1 MFTTVLIANRGEIA
15 CRAIRTLKR
24 LGVTSVAVYSDAD
37 RNAPHVAE
45 ADRAVA
51 LGGDKAADSYLR
63 IDKILAA
70 AAATGAQAIYPG
82 YGFLSESAEFADAC
96 EAAGIAFI
104 GPTAAQMR
112 EFGLKHRAREL
123 AALAGVPMTPG
134 TGLLESVEQAVSAA
148 ARIGYPVMLK
158 STAGGGGIGL
168 TRCDDEA
175 ALRDAYDSVKRLGEQ
190 FFRDAGAAEF
200 NLHTVW
206 VSIPHFF
213 DYLAETVPTLHWHLM
228 FADGRTEGSL
238 AYWGYRL
245 NIQLPLIWETLQL
258 ALAATIFS
266 VLVATVLAFLAA
278 GNTYTPASVRLAIR
292 TLVAFLRTMPELAW
306 AVMFVMAFGIGAIPG
321 FLALALHTI
330 GSLTK
335 LFYES
340 IETASNKPVRGL
352 AACGATPLQRMR
364 FGLWPQVKPVFL
376 SYSFMRLEINFRQS
390 TILGLV
396 GAGGI
401 GQELMTNIKLDRYD
415 QVSMTLLLIIVVVSV
430 LDYVSGE
437 LRKRVVEGAK

>member
-1 MFTTVLIANRGEIA
+1 MI
-15 CRAIRTLKR
+15 
-24 LGVTSVAVYSDAD
+24 
-37 RNAPHVAE
+37 
-45 ADRAVA
+45 
-51 LGGDKAADSYLR
+51 
-63 IDKILAA
+63 
-70 AAATGAQAIYPG
+70 AQAG
-82 YGFLSESAEFADAC
+82 GAVLG
-96 EAAGIAFI
+96 AGS
-104 GPTAAQMR
+104 
-112 EFGLKHRAREL
+112 L
-123 AALAGVPMTPG
+123 
-134 TGLLESVEQAVSAA
+134 
-148 ARIGYPVMLK
+148 
-158 STAGGGGIGL
+158 
-168 TRCDDEA
+168 
-175 ALRDAYDSVKRLGEQ
+175 
-190 FFRDAGAAEF
+190 AEF

-213 DYLAETVPTLHWHLM
+213 DSRPKPFRRCIGLCCSPTGAPRARWPTGVTVT
-228 FADGRTEGSL
+228 
-238 AYWGYRL
+238 

-278 GNTYTPASVRLAIR
+278 GSTYTPASVRLAIR
-292 TLVAFLRTMPELAW
+292 TLVAFCAHH
-306 AVMFVMAFGIGAIPG
+306 AGAG
-321 FLALALHTI
+321 VGGDVRDGVRHRRHSSFRRWRCTI

-401 GQELMTNIKLDRYD
+401 GRN
-415 QVSMTLLLIIVVVSV
+415 
-430 LDYVSGE
+430 
-437 LRKRVVEGAK
+437 